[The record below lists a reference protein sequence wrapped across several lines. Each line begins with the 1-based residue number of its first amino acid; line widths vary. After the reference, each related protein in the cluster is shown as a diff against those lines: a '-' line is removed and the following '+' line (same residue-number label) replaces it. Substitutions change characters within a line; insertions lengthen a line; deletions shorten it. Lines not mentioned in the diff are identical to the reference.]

1 MSADEWDARYAG
13 SARLFSAAADASL
26 VELVDLLEPGTALDV
41 GAGEGR
47 NSLWLAA
54 RGWTVTAA
62 DISAVAL
69 DRLCDAAHEQG
80 LDVQTQVRDVIL
92 DVAAGATYD
101 LVVVANLHVEPGER
115 AQMFAG
121 AAAAVAPGGQ
131 LFVVGHHLDSL
142 GIAGPPDPARLYV
155 EADAEGAFPGL
166 QLDQVRRRADAAS
179 DTGDVGVDLVIWAHR
194 P

>member
-1 MSADEWDARYAG
+1 MSADEWDARYAA
-13 SARLFSAAADASL
+13 STRLFSVAADASL

-69 DRLCDAAHEQG
+69 NRLSDAARGQG
-80 LDVQTQVRDVIL
+80 LGVQTQVRDAVL

-101 LVVVANLHVEPGER
+101 LVVVANLHVEPGAR
-115 AQMFAG
+115 AQLFVG
-121 AAAAVAPGGQ
+121 AAAAVAPGGH
-131 LFVVGHHLDSL
+131 LFVVGHHVGSL
-142 GIAGPPDPARLYV
+142 GIAGPPDAARLYV
-155 EADAEGAFPGL
+155 EADVEGAFPGL
-166 QLDQVRRRADAAS
+166 HIDEMRRRTDAAS
-179 DTGDVGVDLVIWAHR
+179 DTGDVGVDLVVWAHR